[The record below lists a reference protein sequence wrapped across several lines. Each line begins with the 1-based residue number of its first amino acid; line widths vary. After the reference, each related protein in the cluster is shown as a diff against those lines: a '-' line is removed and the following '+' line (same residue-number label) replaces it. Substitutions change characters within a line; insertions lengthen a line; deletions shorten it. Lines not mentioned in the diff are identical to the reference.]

1 MGRFETRLRV
11 RSYELDGLGHVNHA
25 VYLNYFELA
34 RFEALEAGGWAAH
47 RMDEKGWGV
56 VVVRIEV
63 DYLKECRQ
71 GDRLRITTR
80 ADSFRRTSMVLEHE
94 LFVTP
99 MGGRGGADTGNVEAG
114 DGGTSEAWGTEALSA
129 RARVTAV
136 WIGADGR
143 PTRIPD
149 VVREAFGHPD
159 GGEAPGK
166 EAGGEGG

>member
-1 MGRFETRLRV
+1 VIPFETRLRV

-71 GDRLRITTR
+71 GDRIRITTR
-80 ADSFRRTSMVLEHE
+80 ADGFRRTSMVLEQA

-99 MGGRGGADTGNVEAG
+99 MGGRGDAEGGATETGAAGAPEA
-114 DGGTSEAWGTEALSA
+114 EALSA

-149 VVREAFGHPD
+149 VVRAAFGHP
-159 GGEAPGK
+159 GAGESSGK
-166 EAGGEGG
+166 EAGRDGG

>member
-1 MGRFETRLRV
+1 
-11 RSYELDGLGHVNHA
+11 VNHA

-71 GDRLRITTR
+71 GDRLRIVTR
-80 ADSFRRTSMVLEHE
+80 ADGFRRTSMVLEQE

-99 MGGRGGADTGNVEAG
+99 IGGRGGADAG
-114 DGGTSEAWGTEALSA
+114 AAGASETRGTEALSA

-149 VVREAFGHPD
+149 VVREAFGHAD
-159 GGEAPGK
+159 GGEGPGRG
-166 EAGGEGG
+166 AGGEGG

>member
-1 MGRFETRLRV
+1 MTPFETRFRV

-56 VVVRIEV
+56 VVARIEV

-80 ADSFRRTSMVLEHE
+80 ADAFRRTSMVLEQD
-94 LFVTP
+94 LFVAP
-99 MGGRGGADTGNVEAG
+99 MGGRGEAATSAQGSPDTSGAEV
-114 DGGTSEAWGTEALSA
+114 LSA

-149 VVREAFGHPD
+149 VVRRAFGHPGSD
-159 GGEAPGK
+159 PS
-166 EAGGEGG
+166 AGG

>member
-1 MGRFETRLRV
+1 MTPFETRLRV

-56 VVVRIEV
+56 VVVRVEV

-80 ADSFRRTSMVLEHE
+80 AESFRRTSMVLEQE

-99 MGGRGGADTGNVEAG
+99 MGGRGDEA
-114 DGGTSEAWGTEALSA
+114 TSAPGSPDAFGTEELST

-136 WIGADGR
+136 WIGAAGR

-149 VVREAFGHPD
+149 VVRTAFGHPD
-159 GGEAPGK
+159 SDPSDGG
-166 EAGGEGG
+166 